1 MPDVP
6 SEVQIRSDQT
16 NVRGANRS
24 FARSFRIGR
33 AATCE
38 VRVQSGMVSRV
49 HATIQHEDGTWWI
62 CDNDSTN
69 GTFVDGERVQRVA
82 LPREAEVQLG
92 QNGPVF
98 QVVVPDAADPAPDV
112 TQAEPGADGELET
125 QAETGVSIGYSTQ
138 DTASPSAKSGA
149 SPPDPSVS
157 QYINYYFEDQD
168 RPAGEHTQMLR
179 QAYKTVKE
187 QQKRRYTGVIIGV
200 LVLCV
205 GLGAYA
211 VVQHMRNE
219 QLENTAQQV
228 FIGMKEQDVLIA
240 QMRRRIEQ
248 SGNATLDEQLAAL
261 EAQRQKQQA
270 RYAGYVEELGL
281 YRELTP
287 KEQEIYQ
294 VARIFGE
301 SEFSIP
307 AGFVRKVKD
316 TIEEYWLGP
325 ARQDFVQ
332 SIKRAEAAGYTP
344 FIVRTMRDHG
354 LPPEFFYLALQ
365 ESRLNTEAVGPSTRW
380 GIAKGMWQFIP
391 STAQQYGLRIGP
403 RSDARVVDPQDDRH
417 DFRKS
422 TRAAAQ
428 YLQTIYST
436 KAQASGLL
444 VIASYNWGEHRIINK
459 LERLPG
465 PQGIP
470 QEALEGIPRDPNER
484 NYWRFLTEY
493 SDRMPEETKDYVL
506 KVVAAAVI
514 GQNPRLFGF
523 EFDNPL
529 QSYMEAPTAPGA
541 VS

>member
-1 MPDVP
+1 MPETP
-6 SEVQIRSDQT
+6 GEIEVRTEDT

-24 FARSFRIGR
+24 FVRPFQLGR
-33 AATCE
+33 AAACE
-38 VRVQSGMVSRV
+38 VRVHSSMVSRV
-49 HATIQHEDGTWWI
+49 HAEIEFADGRWWI
-62 CDNDSTN
+62 RDNDSTN
-69 GTFVDGERVQRVA
+69 GTFVDGERIQRMA
-82 LPREAEVQLG
+82 LPAEAEVQLG
-92 QNGPVF
+92 QNGPRF
-98 QVVVPDAADPAPDV
+98 HLQVPGAVGPAPDA
-112 TQAEPGADGELET
+112 TQAEVPTRSPSETKAEAGVSYDAPSAPGA
-125 QAETGVSIGYSTQ
+125 AST
-138 DTASPSAKSGA
+138 SGR
-149 SPPDPSVS
+149 PDASVS
-157 QYINYYFEDQD
+157 QYIDYYFEEQD

-179 QAYKTVKE
+179 QAYQKVKE
-187 QQKRRYTGVIIGV
+187 QQKRRYSGLIIGV

-211 VVQHMRNE
+211 VMQHLRNA
-219 QLENTAQQV
+219 QLEETAQQV
-228 FIGMKEQDVLIA
+228 FVGMKEQDVFIA
-240 QMRRRIEQ
+240 QLRRKIEQ
-248 SGNATLDEQLAAL
+248 SGNASLSEQLAAL

-307 AGFVRKVKD
+307 AGFIRKVKD
-316 TIEEYWLGP
+316 TIENYWLGP
-325 ARQDFVQ
+325 ARRDFAQ
-332 SIKRAEAAGYTP
+332 SIQRANEQGYTSL
-344 FIVRTMRDHG
+344 IVRTMRAHG

-365 ESRLNTEAVGPSTRW
+365 ESRLNTEAVGPPTRW

-391 STAQQYGLRIGP
+391 STAQRHGLRVGP
-403 RSDARVVDPQDDRH
+403 RADTRIVDPQDERH

-428 YLQTIYST
+428 YLRTIYST

-470 QEALEGIPRDPNER
+470 QEALEGIPRDPDER
-484 NYWRFLTEY
+484 NYWRFLREY
-493 SDRMPEETKDYVL
+493 SDRMPEQTKDYVL

-514 GQNPRLFGF
+514 GQNPRLYGF

-529 QSYMEAPTAPGA
+529 QPYMEAPATPGA